1 MYSRIAANKRN
12 TVFLMVFMFLF
23 VLGLGLVLSWL
34 FAGDGW
40 IGWFAGVVVVVT
52 VATFVQV
59 KTSGTQFLQMVGAV
73 EINPQD
79 PAHDRLWRIVQN
91 VCITAGIPFP
101 RVYVIEDS
109 YLNAFASGSRP
120 EKALVGVTTGL
131 LNELDDM
138 ELEGVI
144 AHEVSHIKNYDVRL
158 STALFAFS
166 AALLFTAEIFMR
178 ARGGKNNPLPL
189 VGFALFVVAYPIVL
203 LGRLAVSRQRE
214 YLADVSAVELTR
226 YPDGLRSA
234 LVKIDSYGVNGKVY
248 DAAASHM
255 FFHGKTR
262 SRFAN
267 LFATH
272 PPMADRI
279 KRVESS
285 MNSF

>member
-12 TVFLMVFMFLF
+12 TVFLLFFMFTF
-23 VLGLGLVLSWL
+23 VLALGFVVSLV

-40 IGWFAGVVVVVT
+40 IGWFAGVVVVVV
-52 VATFVQV
+52 VATIVQV
-59 KTSGTQFLQMVGAV
+59 KQSGAQFLKMVGAV

-101 RVYVIEDS
+101 RVYVINDS
-109 YLNAFASGSRP
+109 SLNAFASGVKP
-120 EKALVGVTTGL
+120 EKALIGVTSGL
-131 LNELDDM
+131 LEQLDDM

-166 AALLFTAEIFMR
+166 AALLFTAEVFMR

-189 VGFALFVVAYPIVL
+189 VGLVLLVVAYPIVL
-203 LGRLAVSRQRE
+203 VGRMAVSRQRE

-226 YPDGLRSA
+226 YPAGLKSA
-234 LVKIDSYGVNGKVY
+234 LVKLDGYGVNGKVY

-262 SRFAN
+262 SWFAN

-285 MNSF
+285 MDSF